1 MRKFI
6 SLLTLSAFL
15 IVGCNS
21 PTQPQQPNEID
32 EVDEIEMMLNDVNDN
47 DVQFDMSEAGDD
59 DKKGKRDKSIKKY
72 KKKVKKQG
80 FRKVIRR
87 LTKYLTNYPNEEAQ
101 EYLDA
106 AKVNMAT
113 IKEKFKN
120 KGREG
125 LKELV
130 KETRQRLRKAIKAVD
145 VLEKVEKKEED

>member
-6 SLLTLSAFL
+6 LLLTLSAFL

-32 EVDEIEMMLNDVNDN
+32 EIEMMLNDVNDN
-47 DVQFDMSEAGDD
+47 DVPFVMSGAGDD

-120 KGREG
+120 KDREG

-130 KETRQRLRKAIKAVD
+130 KETRQLLRKAIKAVRKARKGD
-145 VLEKVEKKEED
+145 

>member
-32 EVDEIEMMLNDVNDN
+32 EIDEIEMMLNDVNDN
-47 DVQFDMSEAGDD
+47 DVPFVMSGAGDD

-72 KKKVKKQG
+72 RKSKKQG

-106 AKVNMAT
+106 AK
-113 IKEKFKN
+113 
-120 KGREG
+120 
-125 LKELV
+125 
-130 KETRQRLRKAIKAVD
+130 
-145 VLEKVEKKEED
+145 